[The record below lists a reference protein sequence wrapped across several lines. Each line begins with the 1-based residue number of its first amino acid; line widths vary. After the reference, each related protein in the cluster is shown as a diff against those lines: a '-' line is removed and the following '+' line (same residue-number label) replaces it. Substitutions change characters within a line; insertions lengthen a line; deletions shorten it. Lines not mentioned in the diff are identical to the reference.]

1 MARAIITQTEEEYKC
16 NIHNNEK
23 IKKEW
28 KLMESK
34 EINIYENQQKSGE
47 ELVEYFETN
56 REKILS
62 LVILEPQGGKTGI
75 LCSSIKEFMNIG
87 TPYENIFII
96 TGLSSIEWKKQ
107 TQNRIPLQLHK
118 NIYHRQDLEKN
129 FIENIKG
136 KQNVLILIDE
146 IQIACKELQTLANIF
161 EKANLFDIN
170 TLLKNDIKII
180 QFSATPNGILYD
192 TKSLEKKHS
201 FIKVCKPGINYIG
214 CKELLETERIYDI
227 TEGILKDNIKKHL
240 HRFKTPKF
248 HFIRIHKGE
257 SIKFIIDFIKDF
269 SDCDYIEYTQDGI
282 KPEELDEILL
292 EEPDLH
298 TFIFIK
304 ERARCAK
311 TFNKKH
317 IGIWYERYGKIILD
331 DVITQ
336 GLLGRACGYD
346 DNGESIIFTHKKS
359 IENYIKLID
368 SDFKD
373 LEIIWTSNST
383 FVSDNIIESKGTL
396 NYLINKVNNTQNIKS
411 KICNT
416 FEESCDWLKEYNP
429 KLRKFN
435 NMCCNS
441 KGYYNGGSVSKYKVI
456 EYKDININKT
466 LSKNDTHKL
475 VRCYI
480 DKKNIETLIYV
491 IYYEENEI
499 DAK

>member
-1 MARAIITQTEEEYKC
+1 MARAIITQTEEEQKF

-23 IKKEW
+23 IKEEW

-34 EINIYENQQKSGE
+34 GINIYENQKKSGE
-47 ELVEYFETN
+47 ELVEIFEN
-56 REKILS
+56 KREKILS
-62 LVILEPQGGKTGI
+62 LVILSPQGGKTGI

-96 TGLSSIEWKKQ
+96 TGLSSIEWKRQ
-107 TQNRIPLQLHK
+107 TQNRIPIQLHK

-170 TLLKNDIKII
+170 TLLENDIKII

-192 TKSLEKKHS
+192 TKLLEKKHS

-240 HRFKTPKF
+240 HRFKTPKY

-257 SIKFIIDFIKDF
+257 SIKFIIEFIKDF
-269 SDCDYIEYTQDGI
+269 SDCDYIEYTQEGVT
-282 KPEELDEILL
+282 PEELDEILL
-292 EEPDLH
+292 HEPDLH

-311 TFNKKH
+311 TFHKKH
-317 IGIWYERYGKIILD
+317 IGIWYERRGKVILD

-336 GLLGRACGYD
+336 GLLGRA
-346 DNGESIIFTHKKS
+346 
-359 IENYIKLID
+359 
-368 SDFKD
+368 
-373 LEIIWTSNST
+373 
-383 FVSDNIIESKGTL
+383 
-396 NYLINKVNNTQNIKS
+396 
-411 KICNT
+411 
-416 FEESCDWLKEYNP
+416 
-429 KLRKFN
+429 
-435 NMCCNS
+435 
-441 KGYYNGGSVSKYKVI
+441 
-456 EYKDININKT
+456 
-466 LSKNDTHKL
+466 
-475 VRCYI
+475 
-480 DKKNIETLIYV
+480 
-491 IYYEENEI
+491 
-499 DAK
+499 